1 MADISEAARETARAI
16 NLEFDCTRYVDCAID
31 GIAEHVQ
38 KAIDQALAS
47 QAAEVERL
55 KKALQR
61 AIASL
66 ESIEEELLESPTKET
81 CRLARIVVIDCR
93 VGLRVTLKSTPT
105 PTEAR

>member
-55 KKALQR
+55 RRALHDTHFVLNGLAER
-61 AIASL
+61 ISDPTNIIERSLGEGYKHAASIVRDAIKTTS
-66 ESIEEELLESPTKET
+66 
-81 CRLARIVVIDCR
+81 
-93 VGLRVTLKSTPT
+93 T